1 MRKKLLVANWKMNKS
16 FKELEPF
23 VSTLHQKGYDKFIY
37 AEIVV
42 APSFPYLMPLH
53 ALLETSSIQLGAQNA
68 FWEPKGAYTGEVSFN
83 MLKDFGVHYV
93 ILGHSERRQFF
104 KESDEDV
111 AKKTKA
117 CIECKIIPI
126 VCVGESLEERN
137 TKQTFAVIERQ
148 VHAVLENLSHS
159 EGLVFAYEPIWAIGT
174 GVSATVVQAQEVHSF
189 IRNLLEKRFS
199 HSESER
205 VRILYGGS
213 MNASNSRELF
223 QQKDIDGGL
232 IGGASLDAESFLD
245 ILKTLTI

>member
-23 VSTLHQKGYDKFIY
+23 VSNLRQKSYQNFAH

-42 APSFPYLMPLH
+42 APSFPYLMALQ

-83 MLKDFGVHYV
+83 MLKDFGVRYV

-117 CIECKIIPI
+117 CVEHKITPI
-126 VCVGESLEERN
+126 VCIGESLEERN
-137 TKQTFAVIERQ
+137 TKQTFSVIERQ
-148 VHAVLENLSHS
+148 VHAVLEKLSHS

-174 GVSATVVQAQEVHSF
+174 GVSATAIQAQEVHLF
-189 IRNLLEKRFS
+189 IRNLLEKKFS
-199 HSESER
+199 HSESEG

-223 QQKDIDGGL
+223 QQEDIDGGL
-232 IGGASLDAESFLD
+232 IGGASLEAESFLD
-245 ILKTLTI
+245 ILKTLAS